1 MAGFWAKIY
10 VFWAA
15 AEQGLYWLVL
25 VGAVLTV
32 VALFYY
38 LLVAKRMYIDAPERR
53 DPIPVAPLLS
63 FCIFLCVL
71 GVVLIGIYPKPLVGA
86 ALRAAAPLF

>member
-1 MAGFWAKIY
+1 
-10 VFWAA
+10 
-15 AEQGLYWLVL
+15 
-25 VGAVLTV
+25 V

-38 LLVAKRMYIDAPERR
+38 LRVAKGMYIDAPERR
-53 DPIPVAPLLS
+53 DPIPVTPLLS

-71 GVVLIGIYPKPLVGA
+71 GVVIMGIYPKPLVGA

>member
-1 MAGFWAKIY
+1 
-10 VFWAA
+10 
-15 AEQGLYWLVL
+15 
-25 VGAVLTV
+25 
-32 VALFYY
+32 
-38 LLVAKRMYIDAPERR
+38 
-53 DPIPVAPLLS
+53 VAPLLS